1 MKSGK
6 PFSTWGGCYKEGK
19 VMLWKITKTDSNAL
33 DPRAFFSEITLIQHL
48 NSKKIIV
55 TFALR
60 KVVPWLCFLSPL
72 SHSLGDFQMLLL
84 LLLSVA
90 PVGK

>member
-1 MKSGK
+1 
-6 PFSTWGGCYKEGK
+6 
-19 VMLWKITKTDSNAL
+19 MLWKIPNTASNTFDPGAL
-33 DPRAFFSEITLIQHL
+33 LSTLRRIRGL
-48 NSKKIIV
+48 NYVKNIV

-60 KVVPWLCFLSPL
+60 KVLTWLCSLSPL